1 MAQNDHINQKLKRTI
16 TTPEGVI
23 LPVLLADRGDR
34 LTAVLIDVVM
44 IVLCLIAVAIVGG
57 GIIFGVLGASRGSGT
72 VYALML
78 LSWFLIRIFYFSYF
92 ELRGQGST
100 PGKRK
105 IGLRVIDRSGG
116 PLQPGSV
123 FVRNI
128 VREIELFMPLTL
140 IFLSDIDNSIQSP
153 EVLMAL
159 AWMTAFAAVP
169 FINKDVMR
177 VGDFLGGTWVVKS
190 PKATLLSDVSAT
202 AVKSKPII
210 KNKYIKPGQ
219 NAEAPTATYQFSRD
233 QLEIYGN
240 FELQT
245 LEQVLRQTGLE
256 QIQTMGAVGQKVR
269 KKIGWPSTTVVNNHV
284 FLKDFYAALRAHLE
298 TRMQFGEVRANKF
311 DKPNP
316 KNKKPVKT
324 N

>member
-1 MAQNDHINQKLKRTI
+1 MAANDHSNTKLKRTI

-23 LPVLLADRGDR
+23 LPVILADRGDR
-34 LTAVLIDVVM
+34 LTAVFIDVLM
-44 IVLCLIAVAIVGG
+44 IVLLLIAVAIVGG
-57 GIIFGVLGASRGSGT
+57 GLVFGLLGFNRGSGT

-116 PLQPGSV
+116 PLRPGSV

-128 VREIELFMPLTL
+128 VREIELFLPLTL
-140 IFLSDIDNSIQSP
+140 IFLGDIDSSIQSP

-177 VGDFLGGTWVVKS
+177 VGDFLGGTWVVKY
-190 PKATLLSDVSAT
+190 PKATLLGDVSAT
-202 AVKSKPII
+202 TVKPKAFV
-210 KNKYIKPGQ
+210 KNKYIKPDPSAG
-219 NAEAPTATYQFSRD
+219 APNATYQFTRG

-245 LEQVLRQTGLE
+245 LERVLRQKGLE
-256 QIQTMGAVGQKVR
+256 QIQTMGAVSQKIR
-269 KKIGWPSTTVVNNHV
+269 TKIGWPSTTVVNNHV

-311 DKPNP
+311 DKPGP
-316 KNKKPVKT
+316 KNKKSKL